1 MNPLQQLNKLG
12 QSVWY
17 DNIERGMLSENGE
30 LVRLIKEDDL
40 RGVTSNPAIYDK
52 AIRSSS
58 AYDADIEA
66 LQKSFN
72 SPNSIFFE
80 LAVKDIQMA
89 CDLFMPVYQATDGL
103 DGYVSLEVSPDLAH
117 DVVGTIQEAKL
128 LWNKINR
135 KNAMIKVPATIEGV
149 EAMSHL
155 ISEGI
160 NINVTLIFS
169 VKRYLR
175 VIEGYITGL
184 EKRAAAGKP
193 VNHIASVASFFI
205 SRIDAAI
212 DPLLVENGKALQG
225 KIAIANAQKA
235 YQHFLE
241 HYGERRFKDLQAKG
255 AKPQRLLWAS
265 TGTKNPA
272 YSDVLY
278 MDSLIGTETVNT
290 VPPATYDAFRDH
302 GTAKLTIMD
311 NMADVDG
318 ILDQLASLGVSLEDV
333 TKKLEREGIEQFQTA
348 FNAMM
353 NTINEKLLTL

>member
-1 MNPLQQLNKLG
+1 MNPLQQLNQLG

-30 LVRLIKEDDL
+30 LVRLIQEDDL

-58 AYDADIEA
+58 AYDADIKA

-72 SPNSIFFE
+72 SPNGIFFE

-184 EKRAAAGKP
+184 EKRVAAGKS
-193 VNHIASVASFFI
+193 VDHIASVASFFI

-212 DPLLVENGKALQG
+212 DPLLAENGKALQG
-225 KIAIANAQKA
+225 KIAITNAQKA

-241 HYGERRFKDLQAKG
+241 HYGARRFKDLQAKG

-318 ILDQLASLGVSLEDV
+318 ILEQLDSLGVSLEDV
-333 TKKLEREGIEQFQTA
+333 TKKLEREGIEQFQIA

>member
-1 MNPLQQLNKLG
+1 MNPLQQLNQFG

-17 DNIERGMLSENGE
+17 DNIERDMLSENGM
-30 LVRLIKEDDL
+30 LARLIKEDDL

-52 AIRSSS
+52 AIRASS
-58 AYDADIEA
+58 AYDADIKM
-66 LQKSFN
+66 LQKSSN
-72 SPNSIFFE
+72 SASDIFFE

-103 DGYVSLEVSPDLAH
+103 DGYVSLEVSPDLAN

-135 KNAMIKVPATIEGV
+135 KNAMIKVPATIEGI

-175 VIEGYITGL
+175 VIEGYLAGL
-184 EKRAAAGKP
+184 EKRVAAGKP

-212 DPLLVENGKALQG
+212 DPLLVENGKELQG
-225 KIAIANAQKA
+225 KVAIANAQKA
-235 YQHFLE
+235 YRHFLE
-241 HYGERRFKDLQAKG
+241 HYGARRFQDLQAKG

-265 TGTKNPA
+265 TGVKNPA

-278 MDSLIGTETVNT
+278 MNALIGTETVNT

-302 GTAKLTIMD
+302 GTAQLSILD
-311 NMADVDG
+311 NMAEVDG
-318 ILDQLASLGVSLEDV
+318 ILDQLVSLGVSLDDV

-353 NTINEKLLTL
+353 STINEKLLTL